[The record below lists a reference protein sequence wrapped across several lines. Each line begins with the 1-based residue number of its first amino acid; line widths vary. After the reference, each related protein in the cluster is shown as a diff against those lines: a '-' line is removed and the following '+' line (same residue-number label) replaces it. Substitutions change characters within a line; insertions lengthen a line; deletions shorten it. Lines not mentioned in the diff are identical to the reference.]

1 MSAFAPFF
9 LFLSSP
15 GWITKSLSR
24 GASNKR
30 DELEITEDVIEEV
43 IREGEEKRKLF

>member
-9 LFLSSP
+9 LFLSS